1 MTNLELMSDDA
12 LESMLTAS
20 ACTQIWT
27 IVQTSS
33 DPCV

>member
-1 MTNLELMSDDA
+1 MSNFELLSDDA
-12 LESMLTAS
+12 LESMLNAS

-27 IVQTSS
+27 IVQTSN